1 MWSHRLMVRTSPFHG
16 GNMGSSPVGITNKKP
31 LLKREVFLLTLG
43 ARTQGSFN
51 SDYVSPRSAVACL
64 LKQVSLRLLK
74 KKLPPEVFLRLSVG
88 ITKKQKLF

>member
-1 MWSHRLMVRTSPFHG
+1 
-16 GNMGSSPVGITNKKP
+16 MGSSPVGITNKKP

-51 SDYVSPRSAVACL
+51 SDYVSPRSAVTYL

-74 KKLPPEVFLRLSVG
+74 KTSPGSFFCGRPLGSPL
-88 ITKKQKLF
+88 KKAPDGAFFNGDT